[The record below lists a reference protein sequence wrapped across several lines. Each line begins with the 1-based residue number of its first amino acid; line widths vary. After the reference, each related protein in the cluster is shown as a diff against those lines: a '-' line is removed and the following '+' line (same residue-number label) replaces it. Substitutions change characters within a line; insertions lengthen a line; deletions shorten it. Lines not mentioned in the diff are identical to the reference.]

1 MRWVIL
7 FLLLAAP
14 LRAATP
20 AILCEQVAMQV
31 ARETGVPAD
40 ILGALTL
47 TETGRRQNGVLRPWP
62 WAVNAEGAGT
72 WFDDPR
78 QALDFAAARVAM
90 GRPNV
95 DIGCF
100 QLNFRWHGAHFNS
113 VAEMFDPLV
122 NARYAAGFLRQ
133 LYAETGD
140 WRKAAGAF
148 HSRRPDHAAR
158 YLTRFDDLR
167 AGLRRTGFEGMT
179 GAGDSYNDFADA
191 VAGMAGDTPL
201 LTPEQFALLTG
212 IDPRSLRGPRRER
225 LMLLGAPLG
234 STAEGGGAGSLAVL
248 GQARGPLLA
257 DAGRGALIT
266 MEPVGALQ

>member
-7 FLLLAAP
+7 FLILAGP

-20 AILCEQVAMQV
+20 AMLCEQVAMQV
-31 ARETGVPAD
+31 SAETGVPAD
-40 ILGALTL
+40 VLGALTL
-47 TETGRRQNGVLRPWP
+47 TETGRRQDGVLRPWP

-78 QALDFAAARVAM
+78 QALDFAAARVAA

-100 QLNFRWHGAHFNS
+100 QLNFRWHGENFGS
-113 VAEMFDPLV
+113 VAEMFDPLA

-140 WRKAAGAF
+140 WRAAAGMF
-148 HSRRPDHAAR
+148 HSRRPADAAR

-167 AGLRRTGFEGMT
+167 AHLRRTGFESLAA
-179 GAGDSYNDFADA
+179 AGGSYNDFADA
-191 VAGMAGDTPL
+191 PGADGTVS

-212 IDPRSLRGPRRER
+212 VDPRSLRGPRRER

-234 STAEGGGAGSLAVL
+234 SGPEGGAGSLAVL
-248 GQARGPLLA
+248 GQARGPLVSGG
-257 DAGRGALIT
+257 GRGAL
-266 MEPVGALQ
+266 VALESGGGWP

>member
-7 FLLLAAP
+7 FLILAAP

-20 AILCEQVAMQV
+20 AMLCEQVAMQV
-31 ARETGVPAD
+31 SAETGVPAD

-47 TETGRRQNGVLRPWP
+47 TETGRRQDGVLRPWP
-62 WAVNAEGAGT
+62 WAVNAEGSGT

-78 QALDFAAARVAM
+78 QALDFARSRVAA

-100 QLNFRWHGAHFNS
+100 QLNFRWHGENFGS
-113 VAEMFDPLV
+113 VAEMFDPLA

-140 WRKAAGAF
+140 WRAAAGMF
-148 HSRRPDHAAR
+148 HSRRPADAAR

-167 AGLRRTGFEGMT
+167 AHLRRSGFQALTAEG
-179 GAGDSYNDFADA
+179 GSYNDFSDA
-191 VAGMAGDTPL
+191 PGAEDATE
-201 LTPEQFALLTG
+201 LTPEQFAMLTG
-212 IDPRSLRGPRRER
+212 VDPRNLRGPRRER

-234 STAEGGGAGSLAVL
+234 SGPEGGAGSLAVL
-248 GQARGPLLA
+248 GQARGPLLSGG
-257 DAGRGALIT
+257 GRGALI
-266 MEPVGALQ
+266 ALDSGGDWP